1 MLAKLDNKKIT
12 LPGNLKEWMEHEVN
26 AKLALFADEAADGAV
41 AGGAVLAPAAAA
53 AAPAPAPA

>member
-1 MLAKLDNKKIT
+1 
-12 LPGNLKEWMEHEVN
+12 MEHEVN

-41 AGGAVLAPAAAA
+41 AGGAVPAPAAAA